1 MIINHPLPAY
11 HTIDKHILIAH
22 YKWNYKSVCTLTTTP
37 SDWVGELCIA
47 SLVSIWCTHYCNNP
61 PHQSILWYYWHVTWQ
76 HCESWSIV
84 ILIHQTY
91 YKLQWKWRNYGWKMH
106 RICYVHACMEVY
118 PYIIVCM
125 CICSSHSVPK
135 YWCWIW
141 GYTITYIPESV
152 WRGWVSPCPVLLPE
166 HGLTVWS
173 QNQVQQGSE
182 Q

>member
-11 HTIDKHILIAH
+11 HTMDKHIIAIAH

-61 PHQSILWYYWHVTWQ
+61 SYQSILWYYWHVTWQ

-91 YKLQWKWRNYGWKMH
+91 YKLQWKWRNYVRFSWKMH
-106 RICYVHACMEVY
+106 RICYVHACMEEY
-118 PYIIVCM
+118 PYIRVCM
-125 CICSSHSVPK
+125 CICIVIQYQSTDVEFENILSH
-135 YWCWIW
+135 
-141 GYTITYIPESV
+141 TYQSLCGEAEWPH
-152 WRGWVSPCPVLLPE
+152 VLCFYL
-166 HGLTVWS
+166 
-173 QNQVQQGSE
+173 NMD
-182 Q
+182 